1 MTLRL
6 PCAPLRPV
14 NLAVGSLYFSDGSQ
28 KTLGAFLVWI
38 CLMLATQLPDFE
50 DSDYENPSFLALVG
64 SLLRIR
70 SVQKSTVGA
79 GDEIDNTIARIVKQN
94 VDSKVQAVSS
104 LTWASILASM
114 GEGVSLDTLIA
125 RYNNHPEVKAFEN
138 QQATG
143 SISLDGRK
151 RQARS
156 SIFCF
161 GQPGLTPSSC
171 SMIPPFDASRW

>member
-1 MTLRL
+1 MRTL
-6 PCAPLRPV
+6 
-14 NLAVGSLYFSDGSQ
+14 
-28 KTLGAFLVWI
+28 
-38 CLMLATQLPDFE
+38 
-50 DSDYENPSFLALVG
+50 PSWLWWG